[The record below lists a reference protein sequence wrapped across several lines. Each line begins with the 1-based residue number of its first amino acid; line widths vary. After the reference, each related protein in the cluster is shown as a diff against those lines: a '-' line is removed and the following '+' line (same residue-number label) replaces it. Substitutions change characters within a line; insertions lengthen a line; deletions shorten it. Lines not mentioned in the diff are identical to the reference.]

1 MRPFTKP
8 TFGNPGPF
16 TKAKQP
22 KRPEDFKNDKPK
34 PRPKKK
40 DEEDEEYESY

>member
-1 MRPFTKP
+1 MAYWNIPPVNQGGAIGKKP
-8 TFGNPGPF
+8 KEPLKPA
-16 TKAKQP
+16 AKP
-22 KRPEDFKNDKPK
+22 KPK